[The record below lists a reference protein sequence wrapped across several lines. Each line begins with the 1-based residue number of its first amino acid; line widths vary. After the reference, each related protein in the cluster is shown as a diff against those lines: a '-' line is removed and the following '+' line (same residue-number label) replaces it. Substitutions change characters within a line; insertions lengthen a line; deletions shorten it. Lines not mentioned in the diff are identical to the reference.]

1 MCSILG
7 VITRNCKF
15 DISDDLISRMNRTLQ
30 HRGPDGDGLICN
42 GNVVFAHNRLS
53 IIGLEEKFSKQPLEN
68 CGKMLTF
75 NGEIY
80 NYKHVS
86 TLLESEGVF
95 CSKKSDTEVLF
106 KGLMHWGLEKTL
118 RLIDGMFAFAY
129 LDLDRKRLFL
139 VRDRLGEKPLYWSF
153 NGKRLCFSSEIKAI
167 ISNGDMPVLP
177 NLSKINEFFHTGKVQ
192 GSETF
197 FKDVF
202 EVEPGKYLEISL
214 DLSNIKS
221 SNYWNL
227 EQFNYDFNNTTDDFI
242 KDDFLE
248 KLTSSICSRSTSDVP
263 IGVLLSGG
271 IDSNSIVK
279 LMSEFCQHD
288 DYMELFF
295 ADNHDNVSSEM
306 RDVKLFINYLNDKH
320 SAVDFRLNRNI
331 LSLSEYMGNLS
342 KFTWYNDEPIQFPIS
357 PQLLELTSLSSS
369 LGVKVLQS
377 GEGADELLFGY
388 SRFTRTRDI
397 LMTNNSDKDSV
408 LSNIYYGGGLDRV
421 SEIDEL
427 TNGVSDKCI
436 DTESWDWLSRHY
448 STWPNDT
455 LQMIYSQK
463 YRLQSLLQRQDRG
476 GMANGVEVRV
486 PFLSPEFVKWVN
498 ELPLSV
504 KYDSYQTKKILRDV
518 MNKRLPK
525 RILSK
530 NKQGSPSFISS
541 FLESKHGYSTILKMV
556 SRENGFSQSFLN
568 GKKAVDLVHDHYLSS
583 GNHGV
588 IMWMFL
594 SLEVWHNTW
603 ILKEDKIVY

>member
-1 MCSILG
+1 
-7 VITRNCKF
+7 
-15 DISDDLISRMNRTLQ
+15 
-30 HRGPDGDGLICN
+30 
-42 GNVVFAHNRLS
+42 
-53 IIGLEEKFSKQPLEN
+53 
-68 CGKMLTF
+68 ML
-75 NGEIY
+75 
-80 NYKHVS
+80 K
-86 TLLESEGVF
+86 
-95 CSKKSDTEVLF
+95 
-106 KGLMHWGLEKTL
+106 
-118 RLIDGMFAFAY
+118 
-129 LDLDRKRLFL
+129 
-139 VRDRLGEKPLYWSF
+139 
-153 NGKRLCFSSEIKAI
+153 
-167 ISNGDMPVLP
+167 
-177 NLSKINEFFHTGKVQ
+177 
-192 GSETF
+192 
-197 FKDVF
+197 
-202 EVEPGKYLEISL
+202 
-214 DLSNIKS
+214 
-221 SNYWNL
+221 
-227 EQFNYDFNNTTDDFI
+227 
-242 KDDFLE
+242 
-248 KLTSSICSRSTSDVP
+248 
-263 IGVLLSGG
+263 
-271 IDSNSIVK
+271 
-279 LMSEFCQHD
+279 
-288 DYMELFF
+288 
-295 ADNHDNVSSEM
+295 
-306 RDVKLFINYLNDKH
+306 
-320 SAVDFRLNRNI
+320 
-331 LSLSEYMGNLS
+331 
-342 KFTWYNDEPIQFPIS
+342 
-357 PQLLELTSLSSS
+357 SSS

-541 FLESKHGYSTILKMV
+541 FLESKHGYSTIFKMA